1 MDKESNKVIEESL
14 ILEVAAILSRDP
26 GSIGP
31 ETPLHEMGIDSL
43 GFVELLVTIEKK
55 FNVKLMES
63 GLTRNDFRTIRS
75 LSSKI
80 GAMEYSR

>member
-1 MDKESNKVIEESL
+1 MDKERYKVIEESL

-26 GSIGP
+26 ALIEP
-31 ETPLHEMGIDSL
+31 EVPLHEMGLDSL
-43 GFVELLVTIEKK
+43 GFVELLVVIEKK
-55 FNVKLMES
+55 FKIKLMES

-80 GAMEYSR
+80 GAMELSR

>member
-1 MDKESNKVIEESL
+1 MHKESRNIEETL
-14 ILEVAAILSRDP
+14 IKEVAAILSMDQ

-31 ETPLHEMGIDSL
+31 EVPLHEMGLDSL
-43 GFVELLVTIEKK
+43 GFVELLVIIEKK
-55 FNVKLMES
+55 FKIKLMES

-80 GAMEYSR
+80 GALG

>member
-26 GSIGP
+26 GSTEP
-31 ETPLHEMGIDSL
+31 ETPLHQMGIDSL